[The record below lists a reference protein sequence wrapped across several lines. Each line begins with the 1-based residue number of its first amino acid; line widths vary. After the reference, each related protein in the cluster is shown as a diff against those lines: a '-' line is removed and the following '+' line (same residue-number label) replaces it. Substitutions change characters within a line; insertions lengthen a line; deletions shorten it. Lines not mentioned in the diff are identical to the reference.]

1 MSRTALARGGAVLAL
16 TALLFVTASAAPVER
31 LAAPKENPKPAP
43 RVTPKFEA
51 VAETSLLM
59 DGLNQSNYRGLE
71 KLLKKK
77 PDDAETWQFVRG
89 QALIIAETGNL
100 LLLRPPRNS
109 GQDAWFTH
117 AMGLRDAAAD
127 LARKASDRDYDGSQ
141 TALLNVAEAC
151 NKCHTTFREPTR
163 IGPDAGRKVGRDAE

>member
-1 MSRTALARGGAVLAL
+1 MSRTALSRAAAVLAL
-16 TALLFVTASAAPVER
+16 TAFLFVTASAAPVEKVPP
-31 LAAPKENPKPAP
+31 PKENPKAAP

-100 LLLRPPRNS
+100 LLLRPPRNA
-109 GQDAWFTH
+109 GQDAWFLH
-117 AMGLRDAAAD
+117 AMEMRDAAAD
-127 LARKASDRDYDGSQ
+127 LARKAGDRDYDGSQ
-141 TALLNVAEAC
+141 AALLTVAESC

-163 IGPDAGRKVGRDAE
+163 VGPDAGRKVGRDAE